1 MTDVESAPVRA
12 GFWRRV
18 GALVID
24 CLVVLVP
31 LQIVVVVL
39 FAMSNGSIQG
49 SFGFVSRVCQTV
61 AQAPSGLEPPP
72 PADANTFTECEIGFF
87 GLPTARTL
95 AIGTVKQEGNTT
107 SGRFITYALDAQGN
121 PVNAFTTDWIAIL
134 AVAVYLI
141 AMERRSGATIGK
153 RTLGIRAVPTN
164 TPGQIGLPLR
174 QAVIRQAAK
183 WIGMIPAMLFAVVVF
198 FVLEDPFA
206 AMETQGYWTMFAIAA
221 AIQIAWLLWIIIS
234 VSTKRDPI
242 YDRIAGT
249 SVLRTG

>member
-1 MTDVESAPVRA
+1 MTDVESAPMRA

-24 CLVVLVP
+24 CLIVLVP
-31 LQIVVVVL
+31 LQIVVAIL

-49 SFGFVSRVCQTV
+49 SFGLVSRTCAPV
-61 AQAPSGLEPPP
+61 ALAPSGLEPPP
-72 PADANTFTECEIGFF
+72 PADANTFSECEIGFF

-107 SGRFITYALDAQGN
+107 SGRFITYSLDAQGN

-134 AVAVYLI
+134 AVVVYLI
-141 AMERRSGATIGK
+141 AMERRSGATFGK
-153 RTLGIRAVPTN
+153 RTLGIRAVPTG

-183 WIGMIPAMLFAVVVF
+183 WIGMVPGVLFAVVVF
-198 FVLEDPFA
+198 FVIEDPFA

-221 AIQIAWLLWIIIS
+221 VIQIAWLLWIAIS
-234 VSTKRDPI
+234 VSRKHDPI
-242 YDRIAGT
+242 YDRFAGT
-249 SVLRTG
+249 SVLRT